1 MSVSV
6 TAGGSAG
13 DDVKEFLRKKCEK
26 VIQSKVADYITA
38 LKRGECVYFVSYCS
52 FSLEISVFY
61 YGLHFIVSYFYKA
74 FWPLSLQFFPLV

>member
-38 LKRGECVYFVSYCS
+38 LKRGECVYFGE
-52 FSLEISVFY
+52 L
-61 YGLHFIVSYFYKA
+61 LYF
-74 FWPLSLQFFPLV
+74 LLGFFHYFFFFLTL